1 MNRKELLIGCGHNHD
16 KRLCLHGHEKWEGL
30 VTLDIN
36 QRLAPDICWDLTK
49 LPYPMETDS
58 CDEIH
63 AYEVLEHTGRQG
75 DYAFFF
81 AQWSEF
87 WRILK
92 PGGTFFCTAPSPKS
106 VWAWGDPSHSRTVQ
120 VENLPFLVQPEYVK
134 QQGKTSMTDFRY
146 MYSADFDVFAAED
159 DGEGVRFILSAVK
172 PSRIAR

>member
-1 MNRKELLIGCGHNHD
+1 MRKELLIGCGHNHD

-49 LPYPMETDS
+49 LPYPIE
-58 CDEIH
+58 
-63 AYEVLEHTGRQG
+63 A
-75 DYAFFF
+75 
-81 AQWSEF
+81 
-87 WRILK
+87 
-92 PGGTFFCTAPSPKS
+92 
-106 VWAWGDPSHSRTVQ
+106 
-120 VENLPFLVQPEYVK
+120 
-134 QQGKTSMTDFRY
+134 DFRY